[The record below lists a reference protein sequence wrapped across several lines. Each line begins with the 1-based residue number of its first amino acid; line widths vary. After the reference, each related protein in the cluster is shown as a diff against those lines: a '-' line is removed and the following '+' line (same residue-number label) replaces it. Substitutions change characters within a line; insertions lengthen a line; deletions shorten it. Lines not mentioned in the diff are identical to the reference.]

1 MALLKINHFLDE
13 LSEGFMATVSDC
25 KYLLRM
31 FPTSLQP
38 HFMVQNSEAPAPICP
53 VFQAYPSCFLNPA
66 QMWFFVP
73 LLSKEW
79 MVFFSGTNL
88 FRHCNFLQDNPIHH
102 LCFWTFGSN
111 ILWDTHQFCS
121 NFFHI
126 IALNCFSKC
135 VPNAMM
141 RYLCANWTKETLWM
155 VSTKAWLGEQ
165 TICFFK
171 LW

>member
-1 MALLKINHFLDE
+1 MSYQKVLWPRWVTVNTYSECFQHHCSHTSWFRTLKPQPLFVLCFKHIQAVFLILLKCDSLFHCWVR
-13 LSEGFMATVSDC
+13 SE
-25 KYLLRM
+25 
-31 FPTSLQP
+31 
-38 HFMVQNSEAPAPICP
+38 
-53 VFQAYPSCFLNPA
+53 
-66 QMWFFVP
+66 
-73 LLSKEW
+73 

-121 NFFHI
+121 KFFHI

-165 TICFFK
+165 TVCFF
-171 LW
+171 